1 MNSKSLALVI
11 TFAAVAIVL
20 NAVRIPTVFYPGTFF
35 QFSQIPIV
43 IAFLLFGAKIGIFVG
58 LLNLAGGLALFPAGA
73 AGGLFVYPFDF
84 VSLLIMF
91 AGIWLASRVIANG
104 SEWGKFSVLKKPV
117 LGLTLGAIAL
127 RAGIMPFIDYA
138 VVYHVMVP
146 LLLGINPSEAY
157 ISGLV
162 PFFVLYNVIVP
173 LYVVSVAYVV
183 AAKMNK
189 HLKIETFF
197 PGISVHKFQSLHQAC
212 FEE

>member
-43 IAFLLFGAKIGIFVG
+43 IAFLLFGAKIGVFVG
-58 LLNLAGGLALFPAGA
+58 LLNLVGGLALFPVGA

-84 VSLLIMF
+84 VSLLLMF
-91 AGIWLASRVIANG
+91 AGIWLARMVMANR
-104 SEWGKFSVLKKPV
+104 SEWGRFSVLKEPA
-117 LGLTLGAIAL
+117 LGLTIGAFAL
-127 RAGIMPFIDYA
+127 RAGIMPFIDYS

-146 LLLGINPSEAY
+146 LLLGINLREAY

-162 PFFVLYNVIVP
+162 PFFVLYNAIIP
-173 LYVVSVAYVV
+173 LYVVPVALVV
-183 AAKMNK
+183 AAKVRK
-189 HLKIETFF
+189 HLKI
-197 PGISVHKFQSLHQAC
+197 
-212 FEE
+212 